1 MDRREQEL
9 AMLASD
15 IMVRRVIKV
24 KETDT
29 VETAI
34 ERFAAYRVSAL
45 PVVNERNEISGLISQ
60 RDVMQYIRNFD
71 IKFWIF
77 QTYMPLPVYIDE
89 EAIGSKWQRLAGRN
103 VMEIAARDVATVP
116 VDSNIEEVATLFCNR
131 RVQKVIVERNGVL
144 AGMISRGDIIRYLA
158 ECSSAAH

>member
-1 MDRREQEL
+1 
-9 AMLASD
+9 MLASD

-29 VETAI
+29 VEQAI

-60 RDVMQYIRNFD
+60 RDVIEYIRNFD
-71 IKFWIF
+71 INFWMF
-77 QTYMPLPVYIDE
+77 QMYMPLPVYIDE
-89 EAIGSKWQRLAGRN
+89 EGIGSKWQRLAGRN

-116 VDSNIEEVATLFCNR
+116 VDSKIEEVATLFGNK

-144 AGMISRGDIIRYLA
+144 AGMISRGDLIRYLA
-158 ECSSAAH
+158 ECR

>member
-1 MDRREQEL
+1 MF
-9 AMLASD
+9 ASD

-29 VETAI
+29 VEQAI
-34 ERFAAYRVSAL
+34 ERFAGYRVSAL

-60 RDVMQYIRNFD
+60 RDVMQYIRKFD
-71 IKFWIF
+71 INFWMF
-77 QTYMPLPVYIDE
+77 QMYMPLPVYIDE
-89 EAIGSKWQRLAGRN
+89 EAMRAKWQRLAGRN
-103 VMEIAARDVATVP
+103 VMEIAARDVTTVP
-116 VDSNIEEVATLFCNR
+116 VDSKIEEVATLFCNK

-158 ECSSAAH
+158 DRSSALAEKGMSGL